1 MVLLTLDKPYT
12 VHARSIDRN
21 GTGQS
26 PSNYK
31 LSLRNAIKC
40 NDDHY
45 IRATLVSAKVPST
58 FYQIDAKNNT
68 FTVGFNRSTF
78 TVLQPYLDLPLQD
91 NAGEGTSTRRDY
103 TNAPYLSPLRKATT
117 TSTP

>member
-1 MVLLTLDKPYT
+1 MDKPYT

-45 IRATLVSAKVPST
+45 IRASSLVSAKVPST
-58 FYQIDAKNNT
+58 FYQIDSKNNT
-68 FTVGFNRSTF
+68 LKVGFNRSTF

-91 NAGEGTSTRRDY
+91 NAGEGTSTRPGITGPRLGVSRVGAY
-103 TNAPYLSPLRKATT
+103 VYGTC
-117 TSTP
+117 

>member
-58 FYQIDAKNNT
+58 FT
-68 FTVGFNRSTF
+68 R
-78 TVLQPYLDLPLQD
+78 L
-91 NAGEGTSTRRDY
+91 TRR
-103 TNAPYLSPLRKATT
+103 TTRSRSGSTAPLSRWDSSTPVWLCKTPT
-117 TSTP
+117 TSLL

>member
-58 FYQIDAKNNT
+58 SATQNKKAHFHQNALFFFFANAKLI
-68 FTVGFNRSTF
+68 SA
-78 TVLQPYLDLPLQD
+78 PYPLQKT
-91 NAGEGTSTRRDY
+91 ACPKSTRK
-103 TNAPYLSPLRKATT
+103 LVF
-117 TSTP
+117 